1 MTVAEIR
8 RKNVYK
14 LAERSK
20 DFEKKALEEIEK
32 ARHAMNSF
40 YRYAGFSVNKFYF
53 ENDYNRYNEKKANEL
68 DKRDKKWM
76 KRINNYLEPFNAC
89 IQFNGIYPSICDLE
103 ARKRGKCNDLFLTS
117 WY

>member
-14 LAERSK
+14 LAERCES
-20 DFEKKALEEIEK
+20 FTNNPIETIEK
-32 ARHAMNSF
+32 ARHAMNAF
-40 YRYAGFSVNKFYF
+40 YRYAGFAVDKFYW
-53 ENDYNRYNEKKANEL
+53 ENDCNRYNEKKAVEL
-68 DKRDKKWM
+68 DKKDDAWM
-76 KRINNYLEPFNAC
+76 KRVNGYLEAFNAY

-103 ARKRGKCNDLFLTS
+103 ARKNGKCNDLFLTS